1 MNNYGR
7 GYEIISARNEFNDS
21 MASLKWAFGSPRFT
35 SDDHTLSYSAMLYDT
50 SNILKTITDLISV
63 ARVYKSHLNNVIE
76 LFGATD
82 ALSSELERVEKV
94 IKLCNSTVDA
104 FSDTFSEMF
113 PLEKPAARPYYC
125 LADYPDYNEEEED
138 EE

>member
-1 MNNYGR
+1 MYNYGS

-21 MASLKWAFGSPRFT
+21 MATLKWAFGSPRFT
-35 SDDHTLSYSAMLYDT
+35 SDDHTLAPSEVLYDT
-50 SNILKTITDLISV
+50 WTTLKTITDLVSV

-82 ALSSELERVEKV
+82 ALGYELERVEKA

-104 FSDTFSEMF
+104 FSDTFAEMF
-113 PLEKPAARPYYC
+113 PLEKPAARPYYGWVDC
-125 LADYPDYNEEEED
+125 ADCNEEEED
-138 EE
+138 E